1 MLHLYFKDCMI
12 CRRTLQAEFM
22 LSTEVWYDIPPA
34 MLRTATVWVYTFSF
48 VEQNT
53 VIETLQNVTK

>member
-1 MLHLYFKDCMI
+1 MI
-12 CRRTLQAEFM
+12 CRRTLQAECM